1 MKNSRSYRKFQF
13 QQKKIETLEQ
23 ENVHFKRMFTE
34 YEFMSN
40 ELWDLEN
47 TESTDVADD
56 FLESYRVQTHYL
68 EDQIEQWLLNKE
80 LQ

>member
-1 MKNSRSYRKFQF
+1 
-13 QQKKIETLEQ
+13 
-23 ENVHFKRMFTE
+23 
-34 YEFMSN
+34 
-40 ELWDLEN
+40 LEN